1 MFFYQFNIGDY
12 QSHTSHL
19 SIEED
24 CAFRRML
31 DWCYLHERPLPKDP
45 QQIARL
51 IRMPTHC
58 ECIATV
64 LKEFFIEQ
72 KDGFI
77 SDRVQFEISRT
88 KEKAEKARSS
98 ARKRWDANALHSDCD
113 SNAIPIPQDTNIPIP
128 HVPNS
133 QPSVDESKRQ
143 SISCQHQ
150 KVIDLYHQTLP
161 THLKVEVWHKT
172 RQGLLRTRW
181 AEVEDDIFKE
191 KGSVSEEQILDWW
204 KRFFGYISKSKFLTG
219 KTFTKDRRPFM
230 ADLEWIVRP
239 TNFTKI
245 IEQKYH
251 GE

>member
-19 SIEED
+19 SETED
-24 CAFRRML
+24 LAYRRML

-51 IRMPTHC
+51 IRMPTHS
-58 ECIATV
+58 EGIATV
-64 LKEFFIEQ
+64 LQEFFKEQ
-72 KDGFI
+72 KEGFV
-77 SDRVQFEISRT
+77 SDRVLFEISRT
-88 KEKAEKARSS
+88 KEKTEKARSS
-98 ARKRWDANALHSDCD
+98 ARKRWDANALPSQSD

-128 HVPNS
+128 KDDIRH
-133 QPSVDESKRQ
+133 PSDTVRQ
-143 SISCQHQ
+143 HIPCQHQ
-150 KVIDLYHQTLP
+150 KVIDLYHQKLP
-161 THLKVEVWHKT
+161 NHLKVEVWHKT
-172 RQGLLRTRW
+172 RQGLLKTRW

-191 KGSVSEEQILDWW
+191 KGSVSEEEILDWW
-204 KRFFGYISKSKFLTG
+204 TRFFGYIGKSKFLTG